1 MVSVRFAPILVIA
14 TTAAACGLGITGAA
28 PDDEALA
35 GDAGGAGSDPADAA
49 GAVDGGG
56 SSRDADDQVDAG
68 PDADA
73 DVNSFTLTTTT
84 PGPEL
89 DLDVEGTAGWAH
101 WGFNANTNA
110 FNQHASFVGAIPTF
124 QVSVPSGGINLRTM
138 SDNRTRITWAQGT
151 PTAVSTGTLNGV
163 YSRDDR
169 VSFTLRV
176 PLGPATS
183 ELALYAGLHRAKA
196 EIVVTLGDG
205 EGAPVRAATFD
216 FEPGNAD
223 FRFAIAHR
231 VVSDTELTIRWSMIE
246 KHDSNNSNV
255 TLIAATLR

>member
-1 MVSVRFAPILVIA
+1 MSVRFAPILVLA

-28 PDDEALA
+28 PDGDALA
-35 GDAGGAGSDPADAA
+35 GDAGGADSSDAA
-49 GAVDGGG
+49 GDVDAGG
-56 SSRDADDQVDAG
+56 SSGDAEDQVDAA
-68 PDADA
+68 PDADADA
-73 DVNSFTLTTTT
+73 DVNSLTLTTTT
-84 PGPEL
+84 PGSDL
-89 DLDVEGTAGWAH
+89 DLDIEGTAGWAH

-163 YSRDDR
+163 YSRDNR
-169 VSFTLRV
+169 VTFTLRV
-176 PLGPATS
+176 PLSPATS

-196 EIVVTLGDG
+196 EIVVTLGDE

-231 VVSDTELTIRWSMIE
+231 VASDTMLTIRWSMIE
-246 KHDSNNSNV
+246 KYDQGNSNV
-255 TLIAATLR
+255 TLVAATLR